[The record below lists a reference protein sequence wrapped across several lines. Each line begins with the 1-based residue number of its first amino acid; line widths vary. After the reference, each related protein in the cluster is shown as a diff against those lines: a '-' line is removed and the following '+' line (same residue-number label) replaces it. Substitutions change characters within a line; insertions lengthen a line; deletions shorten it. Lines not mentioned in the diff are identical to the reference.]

1 MGNMM
6 LSEQKS
12 PFQKIYEENY
22 MKMYHIAFGILKHRM
37 EAENAV
43 QEAFDSI
50 AKNYK
55 TCWNA
60 HSHGFN
66 PKPRIYYLKIDSG

>member
-1 MGNMM
+1 
-6 LSEQKS
+6 
-12 PFQKIYEENY
+12 

-43 QEAFDSI
+43 QEAFVSI

-60 HSHGFN
+60 HSYGFN

>member
-1 MGNMM
+1 MGNIMS
-6 LSEQKS
+6 SEQKS

-43 QEAFDSI
+43 QEAFVSI
-50 AKNYK
+50 AKNYTRYK
-55 TCWNA
+55 EV
-60 HSHGFN
+60 SE
-66 PKPRIYYLKIDSG
+66 SGMSAICIISVKK